1 MSEHLRKGDYVVLP
15 VHVSVA
21 QGLVARYHYSKGGSL
36 SATFCHG
43 LYHKDDPLECLG
55 VAWWIPPTED
65 AALSVWSVNR
75 EVLALTRLVIVPDMP
90 TNAASFL
97 LSHSI
102 KLITKD
108 GRFKCLLTYADEWR
122 GHTGAIYRATNW
134 EYLGLTA
141 PHPVWVNDETGRMV
155 ANKTATGGRTKAE
168 MVGLGCTMLGKYH
181 KHKFRYILKDVV
193 SRPTQ
198 ATLFDSLA

>member
-15 VHVSVA
+15 VHVSIA
-21 QGLVARYHYSKGGSL
+21 QGLVERYHYSKGGSL
-36 SATFCHG
+36 TATFCHG
-43 LYHKDDPLECLG
+43 LYHKDDPLKCLG

-102 KLITKD
+102 KLIAKD

-122 GHTGAIYRATNW
+122 GHTGAIYKATNW
-134 EYLGLTA
+134 EYLGMTEPKA
-141 PHPVWVNDETGRMV
+141 VWTNDDGRMV
-155 ANKTATGGRTKAE
+155 ANKTANGYKSVAKMRS
-168 MVGLGCTMLGKYH
+168 LGCTMLGRWK
-181 KHKFRYILKDVV
+181 KHKFRYVLKDVV

-198 ATLFDSLA
+198 ATLFDCAL